1 MDIKRMKFIVFT
13 LLFILST
20 CCLATSTKLNL
31 DFEKIEGTIPKG
43 WSNFGDATNYIQSL
57 DKKVFQNG
65 KHSVSLEFTGDKP
78 DFRAWSYTIPAKYQG
93 HKITLKGFIKTE
105 NVSDGWAGL
114 WMRIDPKVSYN
125 NMKDNGLSGTTDWK
139 KYEITLDLKPSSA
152 KNIVIG
158 GLLSGKGKM
167 WIDNLELFIDGQPL
181 ADAPLKKAPL
191 ASKDVEFDKGS
202 NIKISKLNKSSL
214 NNLALL
220 GKVWGFLKYHH
231 PAIATGNYNW
241 DYELFRIL
249 PRYLNTKSTLDRD
262 TVLSSWIES
271 LGKVEKCSECKPTD
285 PKAFLSPDLSWIAQY
300 NISTGLQEKLNY
312 IYSNRNQ
319 NEHFYIGT
327 MYSGNPEFKNE
338 NAYDEMPFPDDGFR
352 LLSVFRYWNMIAY
365 YFPYKHLIEKDWE
378 QVLTEHIET
387 FINAKNELEYE
398 IAALKLIGEVQDT
411 HANLWGGKNKI
422 LDEKGTYYP
431 PVHTIIVEGK
441 LVVTD
446 FYTDDVKENSEMS
459 KFLGLNIGDVITTI
473 DGIATNKLIA
483 ERLPYYPASNHSTKL
498 RDIAPELL
506 RSTKSTIEIT
516 FVRNNKSKTIKLAL
530 FPNSELSR
538 FFLYRKEKDSKSFKL
553 LDNNIGYITLKNI
566 KKEEISVIKKEFIN
580 TKGIIIDIR
589 NYPATFVPFSLG
601 SYFISETTPFVKF
614 TMANIHNPG
623 EFTFTPPLEIP
634 KPKNSYNGKLV
645 ILVNEITQSSAEY
658 TSMAF
663 EAGNNTTVI
672 GSTTAGADGNVST
685 IQLPGNLRTM
695 ISGIGVYYPDGTET
709 QKVGIVPDI
718 KLTPTIEGIKAGT
731 DELLE
736 KAIDIIKSE

>member
-1 MDIKRMKFIVFT
+1 MKFIFFT
-13 LLFILST
+13 FLFLLST
-20 CCLATSTKLNL
+20 CCLATSTILNL
-31 DFEKIEGTIPKG
+31 DFENIAGTAPKG
-43 WSNFGDATNYIQSL
+43 WSNFGDETNYLHSI

-65 KHSVSLEFTGDKP
+65 KHSVSLEFTGDKSG
-78 DFRAWSYTIPAKYQG
+78 FRAWSYTIPAKYQG
-93 HKITLKGFIKTE
+93 NKITLKGFIKTKG
-105 NVSDGWAGL
+105 VSDGWAGL
-114 WMRIDPKVSYN
+114 WMRVDPNGSVE
-125 NMKDNGLSGTTDWK
+125 NMEKNGITGTTDWQR
-139 KYEITLDLKPSSA
+139 YEVSVDLTPSST
-152 KNIVIG
+152 KSIVIG
-158 GLLSGKGKM
+158 GLLAGKGKM
-167 WIDNLELFIDGQPL
+167 WVDNLELFIDGQPL
-181 ADAPLKKAPL
+181 AEVSIKMASM

-202 NIKISKLNKSSL
+202 NINISKLNKSSL

-241 DYELFRIL
+241 DYELFRVL
-249 PRYLNTKSTLDRD
+249 PRYLIAQSTLERD

-271 LGKVEKCSECKPTD
+271 LGKVKKCSECKPTD
-285 PKAFLSPDLSWIAQY
+285 PKAFLSPNLNWITHN

-319 NEHFYIGT
+319 NEHFYIGY
-327 MYSGNPEFKNE
+327 MPAGNPEFKNE
-338 NAYDEMPFPDDGFR
+338 NAYDDMPFPDDGFR
-352 LLSVFRYWNMIAY
+352 LLSVFRYWNMIEY

-446 FYTDDVKENSEMS
+446 FYTDNVKENSAMS
-459 KFLGLNIGDVITTI
+459 KFVGLNIGDVITTI
-473 DGIATNKLIA
+473 DGIATDKLIA
-483 ERLPYYPASNHSTKL
+483 ERLPFYPASNYSTKL

-506 RSTKSTIEIT
+506 RSNKSAIDVT
-516 FVRNNKSKTIKLAL
+516 FVRNNKSKTIKLSL
-530 FPNSELSR
+530 FENNELSR

-553 LDNNIGYITLKNI
+553 LDDNIGYITLKNI
-566 KKEEISVIKKEFIN
+566 KKEDISVIKKEFIN

-614 TMANIHNPG
+614 TIANIHNPG

-634 KPKNSYNGKLV
+634 KPKDSYNGKLV

-663 EAGNNTTVI
+663 KAGNNATII

-685 IQLPGNLRTM
+685 IHLPGNLRTM

-718 KLTPTIEGIKAGT
+718 KLTPTIKGIKAGK

-736 KAIDIIKSE
+736 KAIDVIKSE